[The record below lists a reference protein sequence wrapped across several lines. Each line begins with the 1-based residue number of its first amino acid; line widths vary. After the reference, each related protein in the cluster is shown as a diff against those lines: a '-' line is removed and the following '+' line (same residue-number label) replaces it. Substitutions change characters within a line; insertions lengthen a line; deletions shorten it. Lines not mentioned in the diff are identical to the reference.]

1 MFHGSFYYTA
11 SFTAGLVPQP
21 TVGPD
26 DPRAPTPPM
35 VLGVPMPTQPQ
46 FYTSFPPNYYQYPIP
61 APDYSQLSTYPT
73 MDTATASLS
82 ASYYSSE
89 LGSSSAVTLNTS
101 YYSSTSPPS
110 QTPAN
115 DSWLD
120 NSLTSV
126 RSGDDV
132 VSVPGDTSGLLE
144 ASEQFVGTFAP
155 SYRGAAPV
163 LLYRIPCTDLCYVY
177 NRVRTTDGSRGH
189 YVCRECYLKKKYVPA
204 KVFNKDQF
212 TKDPMAGGHICRPKS
227 FAREVTSRHSA
238 RARSQSGAQNDSG
251 FSSSFPGY

>member
-21 TVGPD
+21 NVGPD

-46 FYTSFPPNYYQYPIP
+46 FYASFPPNYYQFPIP
-61 APDYSQLSTYPT
+61 APDYSQLPTYPT

-110 QTPAN
+110 QAPAN
-115 DSWLD
+115 DPWLD

-126 RSGDDV
+126 RSGDD
-132 VSVPGDTSGLLE
+132 
-144 ASEQFVGTFAP
+144 QFVGTFAP

-189 YVCRECYLKKKYVPA
+189 Y
-204 KVFNKDQF
+204 VFNKDQF

>member
-1 MFHGSFYYTA
+1 MT
-11 SFTAGLVPQP
+11 TWPVPQP
-21 TVGPD
+21 SLGPD

-35 VLGVPMPTQPQ
+35 VLGIPMPTQPQ
-46 FYTSFPPNYYQYPIP
+46 FYTSFPPNYYHYPPIP
-61 APDYSQLSTYPT
+61 MPDYTQLPAYPPPDTAVASLSTSYYSSEMGST
-73 MDTATASLS
+73 SALTLS

-89 LGSSSAVTLNTS
+89 LGSTPA
-101 YYSSTSPPS
+101 PS
-110 QTPAN
+110 QPPTN

-132 VSVPGDTSGLLE
+132 VSVPGDTSGLSE
-144 ASEQFVGTFAP
+144 ACEQFVGTFAP

-177 NRVRTTDGSRGH
+177 NRVRTTDGSRGQ

-204 KVFNKDQF
+204 KVFNKTHF

-238 RARSQSGAQNDSG
+238 RARSLGVQNDSG
-251 FSSSFPGY
+251 YSGSFPGY